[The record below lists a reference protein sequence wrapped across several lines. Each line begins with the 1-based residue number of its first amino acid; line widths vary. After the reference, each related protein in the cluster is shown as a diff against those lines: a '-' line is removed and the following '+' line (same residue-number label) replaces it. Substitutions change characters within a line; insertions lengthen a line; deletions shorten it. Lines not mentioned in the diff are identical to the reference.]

1 MTVRT
6 QTKRGTRAQR
16 QDAIERGIS
25 NAVDTVFIDKA
36 MTAEQAFENLK
47 SFIQD
52 TLSSD
57 GLDDTVTDVD
67 MKFAKSRFP
76 L

>member
-1 MTVRT
+1 M
-6 QTKRGTRAQR
+6 KRGTRQQR

-25 NAVDTVFIDKA
+25 NAVDTVFVDKA
-36 MTAEQAFENLK
+36 MTGEQAFANLK

-57 GLDDTVTDVD
+57 GLDDTVSEAD
-67 MKFAKSRFP
+67 MKFAKARFP